1 MKVSVCTGFYSYKLN
16 KSWFVRLQKLEG
28 HTLSNFIF
36 RSGTSRLLYF
46 LTFLFFMI
54 PLSEQYRINIK
65 NAIELIDNTLVL
77 VRESKKK
84 WNEEDA
90 KYTNFGQKGK
100 VFLDFNIKTLE
111 DIRKAIAKKP
121 YEKLP

>member
-1 MKVSVCTGFYSYKLN
+1 
-16 KSWFVRLQKLEG
+16 
-28 HTLSNFIF
+28 
-36 RSGTSRLLYF
+36 
-46 LTFLFFMI
+46 MI

-65 NAIELIDNTLVL
+65 NAIELIDNTLEL

-84 WNEEDA
+84 WNEKDRSSDI
-90 KYTNFGQKGK
+90 GQTGNE
-100 VFLDFNIKTLE
+100 FLNFNIKTLE